1 MSPHRTIASKSRALK
16 PRDFDPRTFQ
26 NLWLSQIIR
35 TLGLALLIALS
46 APLLYSQ
53 HPPTNPVQ
61 TPPQEPKPP
70 VFINSKAPDYSQP
83 TPRPMTFE
91 EVQYRRYI
99 AARLKSMASDT
110 EKLLKLTREINAK
123 IDKSGTGSLSREDLR
138 TLAEI
143 EKLAHNVKWKMQLA
157 AEGSRTQ

>member
-1 MSPHRTIASKSRALK
+1 
-16 PRDFDPRTFQ
+16 
-26 NLWLSQIIR
+26 
-35 TLGLALLIALS
+35 
-46 APLLYSQ
+46 
-53 HPPTNPVQ
+53 
-61 TPPQEPKPP
+61 
-70 VFINSKAPDYSQP
+70 
-83 TPRPMTFE
+83 MTFE

>member
-1 MSPHRTIASKSRALK
+1 MSPYRQITSKSRALK
-16 PRDFDPRTFQ
+16 ARDFDPRTFQ
-26 NLWLSQIIR
+26 NLWLSGVIR

-46 APLLYSQ
+46 APLLNSQ
-53 HPPTNPVQ
+53 RPPTNP

-83 TPRPMTFE
+83 TPRPLTFE

-99 AARLKSMASDT
+99 AERLKSMASDT